1 MQRSDEKRLPP
12 LALDA
17 HDRAAAVGGRQQ
29 ALLFAVLLLVDSM
42 HFIFAR
48 LLLPHM
54 APTTSAMYVLGIG
67 AVEVGIFALVRRKLR
82 LAPVAKHFWFF
93 LAIGALIALS
103 TMLTYESVAFVEPGT
118 ASLLSKTG
126 VIFTLL
132 LSVLWLGERFG
143 RRQLAGSLVTITGA
157 VMMSYVPGDYLHFGA
172 LLILISTLFYALHAA
187 IVKRHGGDI
196 DFLNFFFYR
205 LAFTSAIL
213 FALSL
218 ARGALTVP
226 DAATA
231 LLLLVTGTVDVVIS
245 RAIYYATMRTLPLS
259 VHTIILML
267 SPVVSIFVA
276 LLLFQSFPTLQE
288 LAGGLLVLAGVFI
301 VTRNR

>member
-17 HDRAAAVGGRQQ
+17 NDRAAAVGGRQQ

-67 AVEVGIFALVRRKLR
+67 AVEVGLFALVRRKLR

-103 TMLTYESVAFVEPGT
+103 TMLTYESVVFVEPGM
-118 ASLLSKTG
+118 ALLLSKTG

-132 LSVLWLGERFG
+132 LSVL
-143 RRQLAGSLVTITGA
+143 
-157 VMMSYVPGDYLHFGA
+157 
-172 LLILISTLFYALHAA
+172 
-187 IVKRHGGDI
+187 
-196 DFLNFFFYR
+196 
-205 LAFTSAIL
+205 
-213 FALSL
+213 
-218 ARGALTVP
+218 
-226 DAATA
+226 
-231 LLLLVTGTVDVVIS
+231 
-245 RAIYYATMRTLPLS
+245 
-259 VHTIILML
+259 
-267 SPVVSIFVA
+267 
-276 LLLFQSFPTLQE
+276 
-288 LAGGLLVLAGVFI
+288 
-301 VTRNR
+301 